1 MFGDIIMIER
11 MKTSKAT
18 TKIVCIIQARMGS
31 SRLPGKVLKE
41 ICGKPMLDWVIRRA
55 RRSQLVNQILVAAT
69 ISADDEPIAQF
80 CETSGI
86 PLFRGSEFDVLDRY
100 YQAASSADADVI
112 VRLTADCPLID
123 PDLIDKTIY
132 ALLAENADFAA
143 NRLPP
148 PYHRTYPIGLDV
160 EVATFTALETAWKNA
175 AEGFE
180 REHVMPYLYDPAHG
194 TKFVVVDHVEDLGS
208 LRWTVDT
215 SEDLEF
221 VRQVTKRFDCRD
233 DFSWLEMLNM
243 LEEFPE
249 LSAINAGIS
258 HKTLKDVDSRIELK

>member
-1 MFGDIIMIER
+1 MKSLKNTQKII
-11 MKTSKAT
+11 
-18 TKIVCIIQARMGS
+18 CIIQARMGS

-55 RRSQLVNQILVAAT
+55 SRSQMVDQILVAAT
-69 ISADDEPIAQF
+69 ISSDDEPIARF
-80 CETSGI
+80 CEINDIS
-86 PLFRGSEFDVLDRY
+86 LFRGSEFDVLDRY
-100 YQAASSADADVI
+100 YQAASSANADVI

-123 PDLIDKTIY
+123 PDLIDKIIH
-132 ALLAENADFAA
+132 ALLDEKADFAA

-194 TKFVVVDHVEDLGS
+194 MKFVIADHVEDLGS

-215 SEDLEF
+215 PEDLEF
-221 VRQVTKRFDCRD
+221 VRQVTNRFDCRD
-233 DFSWLEMLNM
+233 DFSWLDVLKLVKEY
-243 LEEFPE
+243 PE
-249 LSAINAGIS
+249 ISEINARIS
-258 HKTLKDVDSRIELK
+258 HKSLKDVDSRAKLK